1 MVYHIIWASSQK
13 EGVMEM
19 EEFLMNLAVAATS
32 AVVTVLA
39 ETAVGVLKEKTSRKH
54 GKHERRS

>member
-1 MVYHIIWASSQK
+1 
-13 EGVMEM
+13 M

-32 AVVTVLA
+32 AIVTVLV
-39 ETAVGVLKEKTSRKH
+39 ETAIGVLKEKTSHKH